1 MWFLS
6 TPLRQPMP
14 LPAAFPDPAAPL
26 SQIRHVVLDMD
37 GTLYQGNHLFPETV
51 PFLTGLRRL
60 GIDYTFL
67 TNNSSRSREAHLAH
81 LEQLGIPCHE
91 AELYTSTHATLRHLR
106 THYRSAKHLLILG
119 TAGMIEEFAQAGYR
133 ATDGESDEPDAIIVS
148 FDTTLTYEKLCRAA
162 WWIAR
167 GKPYIATHP
176 DRLCPTDRLTL
187 LPDCG
192 ALCALLHAA
201 TGRDPDVVL
210 GKPDPSML
218 EAILERHQL
227 RSSQVAMV
235 GDRLYTD
242 IAMAHRAGVFG
253 VLVLT
258 GEARAADVE
267 GASEPPDLVLPHLG
281 ELGRHLAASRKP
293 FPPKGGR

>member
-1 MWFLS
+1 
-6 TPLRQPMP
+6 MP
-14 LPAAFPDPAAPL
+14 LPTPAAFRDPAAPL
-26 SQIRHVVLDMD
+26 SEIRHVVLDMD
-37 GTLYQGNHLFPETV
+37 GTLYQGGRLFPETV
-51 PFLTGLRRL
+51 PFLSDLRRL
-60 GIDYTFL
+60 GIGYTFL
-67 TNNSSRSREAHLAH
+67 TNNSSRSREGYFAH
-81 LEQLGIPCHE
+81 LEQLGIPCDG
-91 AELYTSTHATLRHLR
+91 AEVYTSTHATLHHLR
-106 THYRSAKHLLILG
+106 IHHRPLKRLLILG
-119 TAGMIEEFAQAGYR
+119 ATGMIAEFAQAGYQ
-133 ATDGESDEPDAIIVS
+133 AIDGEGDEPDAVIIS
-148 FDTTLTYEKLCRAA
+148 FDTAVTYKKLCRAA

-227 RSSQVAMV
+227 CPSQVAMV
-235 GDRLYTD
+235 GDRLSTD
-242 IAMAHRAGVFG
+242 IAMAYHAGVVG

-258 GEARAADVE
+258 GEARATDVD
-267 GASEPPDLVLPHLG
+267 GAPQPPDLVLPHLG
-281 ELGRHLAASRKP
+281 ELGRLLAASRTP
-293 FPPKGGR
+293 CFPKGEQ